1 MFWFFFSLFLAY
13 LAYQVIFKLVIPI
26 YRTTRQVKRT
36 FRDMQERMQGQ
47 ASTSNP
53 YGTNTAD
60 SKPQRDNVGG
70 DYIEFE
76 EVK

>member
-1 MFWFFFSLFLAY
+1 MLLFFVCLFLAY
-13 LAYQVIFKLVIPI
+13 LAYQVIFKLIIPI

-36 FRDMQERMQGQ
+36 FRDMQERMQSQSG
-47 ASTSNP
+47 
-53 YGTNTAD
+53 TAD
-60 SKPQRDNVGG
+60 PYHSNTQPLPQKDKVAG

>member
-1 MFWFFFSLFLAY
+1 MIWFFIGLFLAY

-26 YRTTRQVKRT
+26 YRTTRQVRRT
-36 FRDMQERMQGQ
+36 FKDMQERMQSQ
-47 ASTSNP
+47 AGENNP
-53 YGTNTAD
+53 YNSNGNSIPTKD
-60 SKPQRDNVGG
+60 KVGG

>member
-1 MFWFFFSLFLAY
+1 MFWFFVSLFLAY

-36 FRDMQERMQGQ
+36 FRDMQDRMQAQTGE
-47 ASTSNP
+47 APAYSTTSN
-53 YGTNTAD
+53 A
-60 SKPQRDNVGG
+60 KPQKDKVGG